1 MASGTLFAGRCYAQS
16 TAAIDAYYSAS
27 PPVMVPGPTSYLTEF
42 VKSDSAWMIQSYIK
56 ADLGNWT
63 LASTEAAPSPQL
75 AWCDTDAEQFADGQ
89 FIGWSLVLVML
100 AAWSYRLLK
109 GLAK

>member
-16 TAAIDAYYSAS
+16 TDAIDAYYSDA
-27 PPVMVPGPTSYLTEF
+27 PPVMVPGSTSYLTQYAKTPAGW
-42 VKSDSAWMIQSYIK
+42 VIQSYTRTEPGEWVASI
-56 ADLGNWT
+56 AQLAPVPT
-63 LASTEAAPSPQL
+63 LAACE
-75 AWCDTDAEQFADGQ
+75 TDAEQFSDGQ